1 MKDQPTDLDVSA
13 LADTLAAWAVAPASL
28 TYTPVGFGDHHWT
41 ALDAD
46 GRRWFVTVADLAHKP
61 YCGEGVEAAWEGLRR
76 AMDTAASLSAEAGLD
91 FVVAPLRTSGAGT
104 GAGTGPGTGPGTASG
119 AEAGMGAGPG
129 SEAGA
134 GAGAGET
141 VRRLGDRYAVS
152 VFPHLDLPAGHFG
165 QVLPPERRRT
175 LVERLAALHRTPPPD
190 ATPVHRPG
198 LPDRAPLDAAL
209 RAPHDAFTPEH
220 GPYAERCRAL
230 LADSAVRLRLRQR
243 LAEFDERTERL
254 IRRAPATVVTHG
266 EPHPGNVMDPG
277 GRTLLLDW
285 DTVALAVPERDLW
298 LCAPD
303 PDDLARYEELTGH
316 HPDRELLAH
325 YALRW
330 DFDDVAACLDV
341 FRAPHAATED
351 AEQAWQGL
359 TGAVERLSRG

>member
-13 LADTLAAWAVAPASL
+13 LADALAAWAVAPASL

-41 ALDAD
+41 ALAAD

-61 YCGEGVEAAWEGLRR
+61 YCGQGVEAAWAGLRR

-104 GAGTGPGTGPGTASG
+104 GAGASTGTG
-119 AEAGMGAGPG
+119 AGVGAGV
-129 SEAGA
+129 
-134 GAGAGET
+134 GET

-152 VFPHLDLPAGHFG
+152 VFPHLELPAGHFG
-165 QVLPPERRRT
+165 QVLAPERRRT

-198 LPDRAPLDAAL
+198 LPDRAPLEAAL

-230 LADSAVRLRLRQR
+230 LTDSARGLRDR
-243 LAEFDERTERL
+243 LAEFDGRTERL
-254 IRRAPATVVTHG
+254 IRQAPATVVTHG

-359 TGAVERLSRG
+359 TGAVERLNRDGGARHH